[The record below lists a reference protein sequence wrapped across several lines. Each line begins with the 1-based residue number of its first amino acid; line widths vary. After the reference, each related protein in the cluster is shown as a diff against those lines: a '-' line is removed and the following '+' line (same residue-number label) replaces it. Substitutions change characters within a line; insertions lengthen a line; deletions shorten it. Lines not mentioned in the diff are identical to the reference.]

1 MSAPSIAD
9 RLARQLTWKDLDPD
23 ALRCLVNMAMK
34 EDLEG
39 YGLIQRP
46 QQTGDVTSS
55 ILKRGDEIATAQ
67 LVARESLCL
76 CGAPLVPVVLEA
88 CGNDAQFNPTVTD
101 GRQNA
106 PGSLLGTIFG
116 PAVQI
121 LQAERVLLNFLQRLS
136 GVATQTRLYVD
147 ALGNSTTRL
156 LDTRKTTPGYRV
168 LEKYA
173 VATGGGFNHRIGLFD
188 RVMLKDNHLAADKA
202 TGGAALFQLVQS
214 ARDQCPG
221 LVIQLEV
228 DSLEQIPPAL
238 DAGIDILLL
247 DNFSL
252 PDLESA
258 VSIVGDQAATEAS
271 GGITL
276 ESLPPLANLGLDFIS
291 TGATIH
297 QAVWKDIGLD
307 WELL

>member
-1 MSAPSIAD
+1 MSASSITD
-9 RLARQLTWKDLDPD
+9 RLSRQLSWEDLDPD
-23 ALRCLVNMAMK
+23 ALQSLIEMARR

-39 YGLIQRP
+39 FGLIKRP
-46 QQTGDVTSS
+46 TQTGDVTSAV
-55 ILKRGDEIATAQ
+55 LRRGNDPASAQ
-67 LVARESLCL
+67 LVAREELCI
-76 CGAPLVPVVLEA
+76 CGLPILPMVLDAYGGGARFVPSKK
-88 CGNDAQFNPTVTD
+88 D
-101 GRQNA
+101 GSICK
-106 PGSLLGTIFG
+106 PGESIGILSG

-121 LQAERVLLNFLQRLS
+121 LQAERILLNFLQRLS
-136 GVATQTRLYVD
+136 GVASQTRLYVE
-147 ALGNSTTRL
+147 ALGDSATRL

-173 VATGGGFNHRIGLFD
+173 VACGGGFNHRIGLFD
-188 RVMLKDNHLAADKA
+188 RVMLKDNHLAADEA
-202 TGGAALFQLVQS
+202 TGGEALSKLVQA

-238 DAGIDILLL
+238 QAGVDVFLL

-252 PDLESA
+252 PDLRAAISL
-258 VSIVGDQAATEAS
+258 IGDRAASEAS

-276 ESLPPLANLGLDFIS
+276 ESLPALANLGLDFIS

-307 WELL
+307 WN